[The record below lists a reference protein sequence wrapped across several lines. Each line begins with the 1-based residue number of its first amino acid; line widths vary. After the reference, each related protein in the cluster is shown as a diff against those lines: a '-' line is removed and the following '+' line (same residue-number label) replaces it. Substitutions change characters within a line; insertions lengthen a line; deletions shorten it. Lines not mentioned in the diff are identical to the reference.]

1 MVLGWSW
8 WRSTP
13 QPADLF
19 AEAEVLRL
27 RYEAGAS
34 RQASAKFEEA
44 VVSWTRL
51 GDARNAAIAAQ
62 RAGVTYDQL
71 GGLAD
76 SLQSYQRALSL
87 VRQSGEHVLESE
99 ILSDVGVAATLVSDR
114 EEGFED
120 AEKHC
125 RAALVLAQKVAS
137 ERAEAKALNCL
148 GEVAYH
154 RQQPGLAAEFY
165 QEAGRLWDK
174 LGDLRG
180 RAQTLLFQGYV
191 QSDLGNFD
199 EARTSYDRAQSLW
212 TIVGDRRGQAITSVA
227 EARMLG
233 REGKYQQ
240 ALNKFEAVLALLQ
253 PMGDAI
259 WEGSSLTGIAQV
271 YLDMGDTSSA
281 LKYRERALGIFEAG
295 ALKNSS
301 IATLMVLGATYLASG
316 DELAALSRF
325 QRALALA
332 DESGIQRWRAEARRY
347 IGVVHLVRRMP
358 DQALPWL
365 ERSLEMQRVVGVPRL
380 EARIRADLGDV
391 YTLLSEHAVATR
403 YFDDALAVSRSA
415 GDRVTELRALF
426 GLARASIGLNDVA
439 AARKYVERSLSIAE
453 SLRTEVE
460 NRELRASYFASVHQ
474 LHELYVDVLM
484 RLNKLHPRD
493 GMARV
498 AFEASERAR
507 ARSLLDSLAEA
518 RVDIRTGVD
527 EALLK
532 REQEARRALDEWP
545 QRQTDPRANRDARTL
560 AEDYRNLEERY
571 NQVQA
576 EIRSRSPR
584 YAALSQPQPL
594 SLRAVQQQVL
604 DDDTLLLEY
613 ALGDERSYVW
623 VVSNKDYVSY
633 ELPARV
639 EIERTARR
647 IHELLTARLRIDR
660 SHDDRRA
667 VGGLSP
673 RDATSP
679 PSNVG
684 QTGVEYW
691 QEAARLSEMLL
702 GPIGKRLAG
711 KRIVVVLD
719 GALQYVP
726 FAALPV
732 PGRNPS
738 VPLIVEHEIVSLP
751 SASVLAVLR
760 RETSKRT
767 SPTNA
772 VAVLAD
778 PVFELEDPRLRAAT
792 LEDDSPRATS
802 TSTRHSAV
810 VDTIM
815 QTALRDVG
823 FLRDGRLS
831 VPRLPA
837 TRREADRIIEAAQGQ
852 TALRAIDF
860 DASRATAMA
869 SELGRYRIVHFATHA
884 VFNDENPGLSG
895 IILSMFDRRG
905 RAQDGFL
912 RLHDIYSLELPVEL
926 VVLSA
931 CDTAL
936 GRPIEGEGM
945 VGIVR
950 GFMYAGAKRVVA
962 SLWKV
967 HDEAT
972 GELMTRFYDEMLK
985 KNLTPA
991 AALRQA
997 QLAMWRDDK
1006 WGAPFYW
1013 AAFVLQG
1020 EWN

>member
-1 MVLGWSW
+1 L
-8 WRSTP
+8 
-13 QPADLF
+13 
-19 AEAEVLRL
+19 
-27 RYEAGAS
+27 
-34 RQASAKFEEA
+34 
-44 VVSWTRL
+44 
-51 GDARNAAIAAQ
+51 
-62 RAGVTYDQL
+62 
-71 GGLAD
+71 
-76 SLQSYQRALSL
+76 
-87 VRQSGEHVLESE
+87 
-99 ILSDVGVAATLVSDR
+99 
-114 EEGFED
+114 
-120 AEKHC
+120 
-125 RAALVLAQKVAS
+125 
-137 ERAEAKALNCL
+137 
-148 GEVAYH
+148 
-154 RQQPGLAAEFY
+154 
-165 QEAGRLWDK
+165 
-174 LGDLRG
+174 
-180 RAQTLLFQGYV
+180 
-191 QSDLGNFD
+191 
-199 EARTSYDRAQSLW
+199 
-212 TIVGDRRGQAITSVA
+212 
-227 EARMLG
+227 
-233 REGKYQQ
+233 
-240 ALNKFEAVLALLQ
+240 
-253 PMGDAI
+253 
-259 WEGSSLTGIAQV
+259 
-271 YLDMGDTSSA
+271 
-281 LKYRERALGIFEAG
+281 
-295 ALKNSS
+295 
-301 IATLMVLGATYLASG
+301 
-316 DELAALSRF
+316 
-325 QRALALA
+325 
-332 DESGIQRWRAEARRY
+332 
-347 IGVVHLVRRMP
+347 
-358 DQALPWL
+358 
-365 ERSLEMQRVVGVPRL
+365 
-380 EARIRADLGDV
+380 
-391 YTLLSEHAVATR
+391 
-403 YFDDALAVSRSA
+403 
-415 GDRVTELRALF
+415 
-426 GLARASIGLNDVA
+426 
-439 AARKYVERSLSIAE
+439 
-453 SLRTEVE
+453 
-460 NRELRASYFASVHQ
+460 
-474 LHELYVDVLM
+474 
-484 RLNKLHPRD
+484 
-493 GMARV
+493 
-498 AFEASERAR
+498 
-507 ARSLLDSLAEA
+507 
-518 RVDIRTGVD
+518 
-527 EALLK
+527 
-532 REQEARRALDEWP
+532 
-545 QRQTDPRANRDARTL
+545 
-560 AEDYRNLEERY
+560 
-571 NQVQA
+571 VQA

-884 VFNDENPGLSG
+884 VFNDENP
-895 IILSMFDRRG
+895 
-905 RAQDGFL
+905 
-912 RLHDIYSLELPVEL
+912 DIYSLELPVEL